1 MEPQHDNPAG
11 NPGGGDFLNRP
22 HEPLLH
28 PILHPLTLAQFYGKH
43 HEAMATADACQ
54 ALVLAEQFCRHA
66 QVAGVDTSTPIGFD
80 WVVRPNDQNTG
91 MELELWKGASVALVR
106 FPDRGAL
113 DDALETA
120 ASRTPALARAYSQ
133 LTDDQRFG
141 LLSEIRES
149 IDHVRA
155 NLAAAT
161 AIEGMRS
168 QPELPSPSQPPLD
181 IAQLLRRF
189 EVPDAQARLAAD
201 HIKATYGEALT
212 TMHGSQ
218 VLAAAHAHA
227 PHLGL
232 YGAPWQTWLCESATT
247 GNLDGVKACLRM
259 QAEPNVPD
267 ANGETPL
274 HLAARHGHPDIVR
287 RLIEAGADPALGN
300 PRGETPLH
308 VAAQHK
314 RAQCCLEL
322 MAAGADPGRLDNA
335 GRKPGDAHREKAR
348 EQVHDL

>member
-1 MEPQHDNPAG
+1 
-11 NPGGGDFLNRP
+11 
-22 HEPLLH
+22 
-28 PILHPLTLAQFYGKH
+28 
-43 HEAMATADACQ
+43 
-54 ALVLAEQFCRHA
+54 
-66 QVAGVDTSTPIGFD
+66 
-80 WVVRPNDQNTG
+80 
-91 MELELWKGASVALVR
+91 
-106 FPDRGAL
+106 
-113 DDALETA
+113 
-120 ASRTPALARAYSQ
+120 
-133 LTDDQRFG
+133 
-141 LLSEIRES
+141 
-149 IDHVRA
+149 
-155 NLAAAT
+155 
-161 AIEGMRS
+161 
-168 QPELPSPSQPPLD
+168 
-181 IAQLLRRF
+181 
-189 EVPDAQARLAAD
+189 
-201 HIKATYGEALT
+201 
-212 TMHGSQ
+212 MHGSQ

-232 YGAPWQTWLCESATT
+232 YGAPWQTWLCENATT
-247 GNLDGVKACLRM
+247 GNLEGVEACLRM

-274 HLAARHGHPDIVR
+274 HLAARHGHPGIVR